1 MWQRPLFSAYLT
13 LSPLCLDLL
22 LGGALGERKA
32 LTVSVVRPTTLRGSY
47 SRLASLAL
55 ESKGTRAWIRRELES
70 PVGWEEKRGGGADGQ
85 RGTVLA
91 LSLSSSL

>member
-1 MWQRPLFSAYLT
+1 MSGFASRR
-13 LSPLCLDLL
+13 C
-22 LGGALGERKA
+22 LGERKA
-32 LTVSVVRPTTLRGSY
+32 LTVSVVRPTILMGSY

-55 ESKGTRAWIRRELES
+55 ELKGTRAWIRRELES

-85 RGTVLA
+85 RRTILG